1 MYFSVGRNFRM
12 RALIEA
18 IPVSPGSSR
27 KVRSRHTCVFPTA
40 VFLTRGGEF
49 INTRGAGASTK
60 VSGRKKRRLV
70 PRTGPTSPYGQNMT
84 GASSGVFG
92 ASSGVLVTPNQETLH
107 FVRVCVLIFYVLF
120 LREPQLLDA
129 SSDRGDS
136 GGAGKLSKS

>member
-1 MYFSVGRNFRM
+1 MCFSDCGIFN
-12 RALIEA
+12 
-18 IPVSPGSSR
+18 
-27 KVRSRHTCVFPTA
+27 
-40 VFLTRGGEF
+40 TRGEF

-136 GGAGKLSKS
+136 SGAGKLSKS